1 MFTSRTASNRAGEGG
16 LISGRDYKR
25 QFTVTDN
32 NSLFFC
38 FVCLFLFLFLFCFFQ
53 YFQPLRL
60 QLVLNFILLG
70 ICLGL
75 SGVHSHLYLHYLPVD
90 RRILQGSQRSARH
103 SQCYIRS

>member
-1 MFTSRTASNRAGEGG
+1 MFTSRTASNRAGGGG

-32 NSLFFC
+32 SFFVLF
-38 FVCLFLFLFLFCFFQ
+38 CLFVFVFVFVLFFQ
-53 YFQPLRL
+53 YFQPLRM

-75 SGVHSHLYLHYLPVD
+75 SGVHSHLHLYYLPVD

-103 SQCYIRS
+103 SQCYTRS